1 MLYRIIAIAYVAIVS
16 AGSVELVS
24 GDLGKSGCNLDNIK
38 GKVSQA
44 VKLFGRDTTLEASY
58 DRSEKED
65 GLNELSVSGDSGPL
79 KYRLA
84 SRMSSSVA
92 YELSSK
98 MSDGTT
104 LEAEGSFDGMEKGL
118 QMSKVKASKAVNVRN
133 TDCDVELEHDFGSSE
148 SKVSLSSVLGGG
160 IKATG
165 TLTAKDG
172 KGTAAYEVGY
182 DASLSEGRTI
192 SATVSPA
199 DGSGEVEY
207 EDSATL
213 DATIKATFPLGGTPK
228 VNIRRAFAF

>member
-1 MLYRIIAIAYVAIVS
+1 M
-16 AGSVELVS
+16 
-24 GDLGKSGCNLDNIK
+24 CNE
-38 GKVSQA
+38 V
-44 VKLFGRDTTLEASY
+44 
-58 DRSEKED
+58 
-65 GLNELSVSGDSGPL
+65 SVSGDSGPL

-84 SRMSSSVA
+84 SKMSSSVA

-98 MSDGTT
+98 MNDGTT

-118 QMSKVKASKAVNVRN
+118 QMSKVRASKAINVRN
-133 TDCDVELEHDFGSSE
+133 TDCDVELEHDFGSTE

-160 IKATG
+160 VKAKG

-172 KGTAAYEVGY
+172 QGSTAYEVGY
-182 DASLSEGRTI
+182 DASLSEGRTL
-192 SATVSPA
+192 SATLSPA

-228 VNIRRAFAF
+228 VNIRRSFAF